1 MEWIPKPWD
10 ARYFQMAFQ
19 LIFLSYG
26 LVFLQWKAEWLAYV
40 LFIGTGLLMQ
50 WLADS
55 ISTKKIIHPLHWSN
69 GGWKSALISC
79 LSLCLL
85 LKTNH
90 WYICIIAAA
99 LTVLSKYILRY
110 KSKHIFNPSA
120 FGIVATVLITKDAWL
135 SPAQWGSG
143 VVIFFA
149 VCCLGLIVVSKV
161 QKLDITLAFLFTF
174 GGLLFAR
181 QIIYLNWS
189 ADVFVQS
196 ISTGSLLLFS
206 FFMISDPKTAPN
218 HKVAR
223 VIWAM
228 LIAAV
233 AFYLSAFKWMNST
246 PVYVLVFAA
255 PFVPLLDWFFKAKQ
269 FEWNHSFHTKQQ
281 RIQRAQS

>member
-1 MEWIPKPWD
+1 
-10 ARYFQMAFQ
+10 
-19 LIFLSYG
+19 
-26 LVFLQWKAEWLAYV
+26 
-40 LFIGTGLLMQ
+40 
-50 WLADS
+50 
-55 ISTKKIIHPLHWSN
+55 
-69 GGWKSALISC
+69 

-255 PFVPLLDWFFKAKQ
+255 PLVPLLDWFFKAKQ